1 MKKAYFI
8 IISLILCAALSGCFY
23 PIPVNLK
30 GTTMVAGHTGTGFAI
45 TGDNLSGFVWHL
57 DGNLL
62 VGQTSALF
70 VYSPGIDDVGQ
81 HELRV
86 DFYQNGANQFWT
98 WKITVNL
105 PPSGDAEA
113 QPAGE

>member
-1 MKKAYFI
+1 MRKAYFI
-8 IISLILCAALSGCFY
+8 IISLILSAALSGCFY

-45 TGDNLSGFVWHL
+45 AGDNLSGFVWHL
-57 DGNLL
+57 DGELL
-62 VGQTSALF
+62 EGQTSALF
-70 VYSPGIDDVGQ
+70 FYSPGIDDVGH

-86 DFYQNGANQFWT
+86 DFNQNGASHNWT
-98 WKITVNL
+98 WKITVN
-105 PPSGDAEA
+105 PPPTGDEEA

>member
-1 MKKAYFI
+1 MRKAYFI
-8 IISLILCAALSGCFY
+8 IISLILSAALSGCFY

-45 TGDNLSGFVWHL
+45 AGDNLSGFVWHL
-57 DGNLL
+57 DGELL
-62 VGQTSALF
+62 EGQTSALF
-70 VYSPGIDDVGQ
+70 FYSPGIDDVGQ

-86 DFYQNGANQFWT
+86 DFNQNGASHYWT
-98 WKITVNL
+98 WKITVN
-105 PPSGDAEA
+105 PPPLGDEEA